1 MRNRV
6 EIKSD
11 AKQLIRVSRVSP
23 LVMSAR
29 LVIITFVLE
38 RLPMLAGFPF
48 FTAKY
53 VQTCLDAMVTGSY
66 AAVDEMILS
75 MLQQASP
82 FFFFLPILVSLATL
96 VLNSGYYIYCMG
108 IRRGMVMP
116 YSTLMDG
123 LGVAGKLIWCWVQ
136 MTVRLFLWTSLF
148 IIPGIIAAYRY
159 RFAYYNILTD
169 GSLSAGDAIRLSCQ
183 QTYGVKMELFI
194 LDLSFIGWNLLV
206 PFTFG
211 VLNIWL
217 IPYMTLCDIAYFE
230 DAQNRLGR
238 SFFSGNGWEL

>member
-23 LVMSAR
+23 LVMSAL

-75 MLQQASP
+75 IDRKS
-82 FFFFLPILVSLATL
+82 V
-96 VLNSGYYIYCMG
+96 V
-108 IRRGMVMP
+108 
-116 YSTLMDG
+116 
-123 LGVAGKLIWCWVQ
+123 
-136 MTVRLFLWTSLF
+136 
-148 IIPGIIAAYRY
+148 
-159 RFAYYNILTD
+159 
-169 GSLSAGDAIRLSCQ
+169 
-183 QTYGVKMELFI
+183 
-194 LDLSFIGWNLLV
+194 
-206 PFTFG
+206 
-211 VLNIWL
+211 
-217 IPYMTLCDIAYFE
+217 
-230 DAQNRLGR
+230 
-238 SFFSGNGWEL
+238 

>member
-11 AKQLIRVSRVSP
+11 AKQLIRVSHVSP
-23 LVMSAR
+23 LVMSAL
-29 LVIITFVLE
+29 LVVITFVLE
-38 RLPMLAGFPF
+38 RLPILAGFPF
-48 FTAKY
+48 FTVGYAQAY
-53 VQTCLDAMVTGSY
+53 LDAMVTGSY
-66 AAVDEMILS
+66 AAVEEIFLS
-75 MLQQASP
+75 LLQRASP

-108 IRRGMVMP
+108 IRRGAVMP
-116 YSTLMDG
+116 YSTLLDG

-169 GSLSAGDAIRLSCQ
+169 SSLSAGDAIRLSCQ

-217 IPYMTLCDIAYFE
+217 IPYMTLCDLAYFE
-230 DAQNRLGR
+230 DAQNRRGR
-238 SFFSGNGWEL
+238 SVFSGHGWEV

>member
-23 LVMSAR
+23 LVMSAL

-82 FFFFLPILVSLATL
+82 FFFSCPSWSRWLPWFSTAATT
-96 VLNSGYYIYCMG
+96 
-108 IRRGMVMP
+108 
-116 YSTLMDG
+116 ST
-123 LGVAGKLIWCWVQ
+123 AWE
-136 MTVRLFLWTSLF
+136 
-148 IIPGIIAAYRY
+148 
-159 RFAYYNILTD
+159 
-169 GSLSAGDAIRLSCQ
+169 SAGAWSCP
-183 QTYGVKMELFI
+183 TA
-194 LDLSFIGWNLLV
+194 
-206 PFTFG
+206 P
-211 VLNIWL
+211 
-217 IPYMTLCDIAYFE
+217 
-230 DAQNRLGR
+230 
-238 SFFSGNGWEL
+238 

>member
-1 MRNRV
+1 
-6 EIKSD
+6 
-11 AKQLIRVSRVSP
+11 
-23 LVMSAR
+23 
-29 LVIITFVLE
+29 
-38 RLPMLAGFPF
+38 
-48 FTAKY
+48 
-53 VQTCLDAMVTGSY
+53 
-66 AAVDEMILS
+66 
-75 MLQQASP
+75 
-82 FFFFLPILVSLATL
+82 
-96 VLNSGYYIYCMG
+96 MG

>member
-23 LVMSAR
+23 LVMSAL

-66 AAVDEMILS
+66 AAVDEMIH
-75 MLQQASP
+75 AAAGE
-82 FFFFLPILVSLATL
+82 PILLFPAHPGLAGYPGSQQRLLHLLHGNPPGHGHALQHPDGWAGRSREADL
-96 VLNSGYYIYCMG
+96 VLGAD
-108 IRRGMVMP
+108 
-116 YSTLMDG
+116 DG
-123 LGVAGKLIWCWVQ
+123 
-136 MTVRLFLWTSLF
+136 
-148 IIPGIIAAYRY
+148 AAFPVD
-159 RFAYYNILTD
+159 FAVY
-169 GSLSAGDAIRLSCQ
+169 RLSCQ